1 MPDRNATH
9 VTFLDAAAA
18 TLEDYRASG
27 GGRALAAARAR
38 GGDAVV
44 DELVR
49 SGLRGRGGAGFP
61 TGVKWR
67 AVRDSPAGTKYVV
80 CNAAE
85 GEPGTFKDRWLLRRN
100 PYQVLEGL
108 AIAADAIGA
117 SRAYVA
123 VKATFVREL
132 ARLGRAAAEMRSD
145 GLLGETPIEVVAG
158 PDDYLFGEEKA
169 MLEVIEGRL
178 PLPRILPPYQVG
190 LFAAA
195 MAPNPTVVNNVE
207 TLAHVVPIIRDGA
220 ERFRSVGT
228 DGSPGTMLFT
238 LSGDVQRPG
247 VYEVALGTPL
257 GTLIHDF
264 AGGPSPGRRI
274 KAVFPGAS
282 NAVMTADQLDTA
294 LDFDAMQAAG
304 SGLGSGGFV
313 VYDDSACVVGATAAF
328 SRFLF
333 VESCG
338 QCPACKEGARKITAC
353 LERIERGTGAEADL
367 DTVVERCRSVTGGSR
382 CGLPDGESLLVRSAV
397 ERFREEFVA
406 HLGRGCPQPRRLP
419 FPDLKDFDE
428 QAGQFV
434 LAGPHAY
441 DVEPVGG

>member
-9 VTFLDAAAA
+9 VAFLGAAAA
-18 TLEDYRASG
+18 TLDDHRASG
-27 GGRALAAARAR
+27 GGQALAAARAR

-67 AVRDSPAGTKYVV
+67 TVRDSPAGTKYAV

-123 VKATFVREL
+123 VKATFAREL
-132 ARLGRAAAEMRSD
+132 ARLERAAAEMSSD
-145 GLLGETPIEVVAG
+145 GLLGELPIEVIAG
-158 PDDYLFGEEKA
+158 PDHYLFGEEKA

-207 TLAHVVPIIRDGA
+207 TLAHVVPIVRDGA

-228 DGSPGTMLFT
+228 DASPGTMLFT

-257 GTLIHDF
+257 RALIDDVG
-264 AGGPSPGRRI
+264 GGPLPGRRI

-282 NAVMTADQLDTA
+282 NAVLTADQLDTA
-294 LDFDAMQAAG
+294 LDFDAMRAAG

-338 QCPACKEGARKITAC
+338 QCPACKEGSRKITAC
-353 LERIERGTGAEADL
+353 LERVERGTGTEADL

-397 ERFREEFVA
+397 ERFRDEFVA
-406 HLGRGCPQPRRLP
+406 HLSRGCPRPRRLP

-441 DVEPVGG
+441 DVERVGG